1 MFGLMRETQAII
13 ERVRRVSAD
22 LQQID
27 LSADRALAQLQP
39 GQSLF
44 ASLTENTCCDPYLR
58 EQWIPVDLLPGRV
71 VVEVS
76 TERAYSPGAV
86 VSLLSPVGRPIPLRS
101 PLLHLLLIAEDVF
114 PTPLVM
120 LARHLSG
127 GGVAVTLVLGG
138 QAIRY
143 PLEQLP
149 PEIEIIRSDT
159 NDWNWPEQVET
170 LNWADQV
177 IALAPTVTQN
187 DLYARLYETVSQL
200 RHQAI
205 PAHYLCGLYYP
216 RLACATGACLAC
228 QIPSRK
234 ETLLACADGPAFD
247 LKEVKFL

>member
-1 MFGLMRETQAII
+1 MFGPMRETQAII

-27 LSADRALAQLQP
+27 LSVDRALAQLRP

-44 ASLTENTCCDPYLR
+44 ASLTENTSCDPYLR
-58 EQWIPVDLLPGRV
+58 EQWIPVDILPGRV
-71 VVEVS
+71 VVELS

-86 VSLLSPVGRPIPLRS
+86 VSLLSPVGRPIPLR
-101 PLLHLLLIAEDVF
+101 PQLVHLLLIAEDVL
-114 PTPLVM
+114 PTPFAL
-120 LARHLSG
+120 LARHAAG

-149 PEIEIIRSDT
+149 PEVEILRSDSH
-159 NDWNWPEQVET
+159 DWNWPEQVET

-177 IALAPTVTQN
+177 IALAPTHTQN
-187 DLYARLYETVSQL
+187 DVYARLYETVAQL
-200 RHQAI
+200 RHRVI
-205 PAHYLCGLYYP
+205 PDHYLCGLYYP
-216 RLACATGACLAC
+216 RLACGAGACLAC
-228 QIPSRK
+228 QVTSRK
-234 ETLLACADGPAFD
+234 ETLLACSDGPAID